1 MPWWMWPLIGLF
13 VLMLIAGWLTPKT
26 SDQKPKTFG
35 LGDAMQAVRNS
46 QLEEDFGQVSVMV
59 YAADSAES
67 RKAAMQTIRTEYPDL
82 AEAARHLQ
90 VVLDSIAIMERTK
103 VRKTLDS
110 RFEVA
115 KQNQQAMF
123 DALPYPTDP
132 AKQADQL
139 ASLQAMYDE
148 LVQAMPPPKIKTAP

>member
-1 MPWWMWPLIGLF
+1 MTWWMWVFLGIV
-13 VLMLIAGWLTPKT
+13 VLWLVAKWLTRAP
-26 SDQKPKTFG
+26 SGEQRKTFG
-35 LGDAMQAVRNS
+35 LSDAMETVKNA
-46 QLEEDFGQVSVMV
+46 QLEAEFGQVCGLIAGAQTAEERKSV
-59 YAADSAES
+59 
-67 RKAAMQTIRTEYPDL
+67 MQTILREHPAM

-123 DALPYPTDP
+123 DALPYPADP